1 MRVARCY
8 YTSKIFHVMVQG
20 IRRERIFNE
29 NYLKEKFIDL
39 SKEISNENNVSILA
53 YCVMNNHAHILVYT
67 EDVGNLSKMMHSL
80 NMRYAN
86 KYNKLKHRC
95 GYVFRNRYRCENIT
109 TIDYLKNCIRYIHNN
124 PVKAKICATCSD
136 YLYSSYNEYVE
147 NRFDM
152 EIIKKII
159 GEEIQFLFQTRVNDN
174 EEFLEVENEF
184 EENPNLTVESVVNE
198 YCIENGISREN
209 MSLKEMMPLIK
220 LLVNEYNISKV
231 EIQNIFKISK
241 YMTYKLLE

>member
-1 MRVARCY
+1 MGSFSLFLKGEINMRIARCY
-8 YTSKIFHVMVQG
+8 YTSKFFHVMVQG

-109 TIDYLKNCIRYIHNN
+109 TIEEHAFANSGLYEIELNGVEFIGKKAFASCHTLTKFNVKSSSVITSDVTILTGENNEGIFFDTYTEVSYAKHLKIYI
-124 PVKAKICATCSD
+124 PA
-136 YLYSSYNEYVE
+136 
-147 NRFDM
+147 
-152 EIIKKII
+152 
-159 GEEIQFLFQTRVNDN
+159 
-174 EEFLEVENEF
+174 
-184 EENPNLTVESVVNE
+184 SVVSE
-198 YCIENGISREN
+198 YLALNYWNVYSEDI
-209 MSLKEMMPLIK
+209 
-220 LLVNEYNISKV
+220 VAYA
-231 EIQNIFKISK
+231 
-241 YMTYKLLE
+241 